1 MGRRS
6 LTNFTPEEARA
17 ALSARYR
24 RALRGVN
31 VNLVQF
37 AAQQYEEEMLQGLVK
52 FSRDTELAPVF
63 RAECM
68 IKVLTYARG
77 PVAPWKHD
85 GETIDPSMT
94 GNSGQPIGQ
103 EINAVRLATD
113 VMQEMNDL
121 VARKVPVSAWPP
133 HVVEA
138 AGAAVTYYR
147 EEFAESEPLA

>member
-6 LTNFTPEEARA
+6 VSSMSQEEV
-17 ALSARYR
+17 
-24 RALRGVN
+24 RALVAKNFRRLVN
-31 VNLVQF
+31 ATGINLAQF
-37 AAQQYEEEMLQGLVK
+37 EAQIHEADAVK
-52 FSRDTELAPVF
+52 LLWEFATDDTNPKVF
-63 RAECM
+63 RRDC
-68 IKVLTYARG
+68 IKDVLMYARG
-77 PVAPWKHD
+77 SIKTWQHD
-85 GETIDPSMT
+85 GETIDPSALGLT
-94 GNSGQPIGQ
+94 GRPIGQ

-147 EEFAESEPLA
+147 EELAEGEQG